1 MLATACSS
9 TLRAW
14 SDAAIACNLLG
25 PVAELERGRQGAVD
39 AVQKHLAQLLLRTYR
54 TGLLLGLGLRPSR
67 GRSERL
73 TRLERISQIV
83 TAALPQPADEFLCL
97 QCGGQVAVSVSA
109 KRVG

>member
-9 TLRAW
+9 TLGRL
-14 SDAAIACNLLG
+14 SDAAIACGLLG
-25 PVAELERGRQGAVD
+25 PVAELERGRLGGVD
-39 AVQKHLAQLLLRTYR
+39 AQKHLAELLLSTYR

-67 GRSERL
+67 GRSQRL

-83 TAALPQPADEFLCL
+83 TAALPQPADEFLGL